1 MTHRDR
7 IGPAPVP
14 ERGTLPLGARLR
26 ELAVLFVRLGFTAFG
41 GPAAHIALFEDEVV
55 RRRRWLTHE
64 QFLDL
69 LGITNLIPGPNSTE
83 MVIHIGHE
91 RAGVAGMVVA
101 GVAFILPASC
111 IVGVCAWLYVR
122 YGALPQAEGILYGV
136 KPVVIAIIAQALV
149 ALCRKAARTRLLM
162 ALGVLGAVAVFLG
175 LGELETLVLAGTAMA
190 FISAARTGIRQHWAG
205 LTVLVAVAGL
215 TLAAI
220 LFGPSWQSA
229 GAKPFS
235 PASLFLFF
243 LKVGSVLYGS
253 GYVLLAFIESDLVDR
268 WQWITQAQLLDA
280 VAIGQVT
287 PGPLFT
293 TATFI
298 GFLLAGVTGAAV
310 ATLGIFLPSF
320 LFVGAIGFL
329 LPRMRKSV
337 WAGAFLD
344 GVNAAS
350 LALMAVVT
358 LQLAHLPQLRHVRA
372 VFSREF
378 ADLWQKSALHFRST
392 LACWAVTGRVFG
404 AGWQG
409 AVRGG

>member
-1 MTHRDR
+1 MRKDAGLTHRDR
-7 IGPAPVP
+7 IGPVPVP

-26 ELAVLFVRLGFTAFG
+26 ELVVLFVRLGFTAFG

-136 KPVVIAIIAQALV
+136 KPVVIAIIAQALE

-190 FISAARTGIRQHWAG
+190 FISAARTGIRHHWAG

-358 LQLAHLPQLRHVRA
+358 LQLGVGTFRDPVSVLLAA
-372 VFSREF
+372 
-378 ADLWQKSALHFRST
+378 ASAFLLYRFKVNST
-392 LACWAVTGRVFG
+392 WLILG
-404 AGWQG
+404 G
-409 AVRGG
+409 AVIGLVLTLR

>member
-1 MTHRDR
+1 MRKDAGLTHRDR
-7 IGPAPVP
+7 IGLAPVP

-358 LQLAHLPQLRHVRA
+358 LQLGVGTFRDPVSVLLAA
-372 VFSREF
+372 
-378 ADLWQKSALHFRST
+378 ASAFLLYRFKVNST
-392 LACWAVTGRVFG
+392 WLILG
-404 AGWQG
+404 G
-409 AVRGG
+409 AVIGLVLTLR

>member
-1 MTHRDR
+1 MRKDAGLTHRDR

-136 KPVVIAIIAQALV
+136 KPVVIAIIAQALE

-205 LTVLVAVAGL
+205 LTVMVAVAGL

-358 LQLAHLPQLRHVRA
+358 LQLGVGTFRDPVSVLLAA
-372 VFSREF
+372 
-378 ADLWQKSALHFRST
+378 ASAFLLYRFKVNST
-392 LACWAVTGRVFG
+392 WLILG
-404 AGWQG
+404 G
-409 AVRGG
+409 AVIGLVLTLR

>member
-1 MTHRDR
+1 MRKDAGLTHRDR
-7 IGPAPVP
+7 IGPVPVP

-26 ELAVLFVRLGFTAFG
+26 ELVVLFVRLGFTAFG

-136 KPVVIAIIAQALV
+136 KPVVIAIIAQALE

-162 ALGVLGAVAVFLG
+162 VLGVLGAVAVFLG

-358 LQLAHLPQLRHVRA
+358 LQLGVGTFRDPVSVLLAA
-372 VFSREF
+372 
-378 ADLWQKSALHFRST
+378 ASAFLLYRFKVNST
-392 LACWAVTGRVFG
+392 WLILG
-404 AGWQG
+404 G
-409 AVRGG
+409 AVIGLVLTLR

>member
-1 MTHRDR
+1 LTHGES
-7 IGPAPVP
+7 IVPAPVP
-14 ERGTLPLGARLR
+14 EHGTQPLGTRLR
-26 ELAVLFVRLGFTAFG
+26 ELAALFVRLGFTAFG

-83 MVIHIGHE
+83 MVIHIGHV
-91 RAGVAGMVVA
+91 RGGLPGMVVA

-136 KPVVIAIIAQALV
+136 KPVVVVIIAQALV
-149 ALCRKAARTRLLM
+149 ALCRKAVKTRLLM
-162 ALGVLGAVAVFLG
+162 VLGVLGAVAVFLG
-175 LGELETLVLAGTAMA
+175 LGELETLVLAGTATA
-190 FISAARTGIRQHWAG
+190 FISGARTGIRQHWAG
-205 LTVLVAVAGL
+205 LTVLVAVTGL
-215 TLAAI
+215 ILAAI
-220 LFGPSWQSA
+220 LFGPGWQSA
-229 GAKPFS
+229 GEKPFS
-235 PASLFLFF
+235 LGSLFLFF

-253 GYVLLAFIESDLVDR
+253 GYVLLAFIESDLVDQ

-310 ATLGIFLPSF
+310 ATIGIFLPSF

-329 LPRMRKSV
+329 LPRIRSSM

-358 LQLAHLPQLRHVRA
+358 LQLSLGTFRDPVSVLIAA
-372 VFSREF
+372 V
-378 ADLWQKSALHFRST
+378 SAFLLYRFKVNST
-392 LACWAVTGRVFG
+392 WLILG
-404 AGWQG
+404 G
-409 AVRGG
+409 AVIGLVLTLF

>member
-1 MTHRDR
+1 MRKDAGLTHRDR

-136 KPVVIAIIAQALV
+136 KPVVIAIIAQALE

-358 LQLAHLPQLRHVRA
+358 LQLGVGTFRDPVSVLLAA
-372 VFSREF
+372 
-378 ADLWQKSALHFRST
+378 ASAFLLYRFKVNST
-392 LACWAVTGRVFG
+392 WLILG
-404 AGWQG
+404 G
-409 AVRGG
+409 AVIGLVLTLR

>member
-1 MTHRDR
+1 MRKDAGLTHRDR

-136 KPVVIAIIAQALV
+136 KPVVIAIIAQALE

-358 LQLAHLPQLRHVRA
+358 LQLGVGTFRDPVSVL
-372 VFSREF
+372 F
-378 ADLWQKSALHFRST
+378 AAASAFLLYRFKVNST
-392 LACWAVTGRVFG
+392 WLILG
-404 AGWQG
+404 G
-409 AVRGG
+409 AVIGLVLTLR

>member
-1 MTHRDR
+1 M
-7 IGPAPVP
+7 GPAPVP

-358 LQLAHLPQLRHVRA
+358 LQLGVGTFRDPVS
-372 VFSREF
+372 VFL
-378 ADLWQKSALHFRST
+378 AAASAFLLYRFKVNST
-392 LACWAVTGRVFG
+392 WLILG
-404 AGWQG
+404 G
-409 AVRGG
+409 AVIGLVLTLR

>member
-7 IGPAPVP
+7 IGLAPVP

-136 KPVVIAIIAQALV
+136 KPVVIAIIAQALE

-358 LQLAHLPQLRHVRA
+358 LQLGVGTFRDPVSVL
-372 VFSREF
+372 F
-378 ADLWQKSALHFRST
+378 AAASAFLLYRFKVNST
-392 LACWAVTGRVFG
+392 WLILG
-404 AGWQG
+404 G
-409 AVRGG
+409 AVIGLVLTLR

>member
-1 MTHRDR
+1 MRKDAGLTHRDR

-136 KPVVIAIIAQALV
+136 KPVVIAIIAQALE

-162 ALGVLGAVAVFLG
+162 VLGVLGAVAVFLG

-358 LQLAHLPQLRHVRA
+358 LQLGVGTFRDPVSVLLAA
-372 VFSREF
+372 
-378 ADLWQKSALHFRST
+378 ASAFLLYRFKVNST
-392 LACWAVTGRVFG
+392 WLILG
-404 AGWQG
+404 G
-409 AVRGG
+409 AVIGLVLTLR

>member
-136 KPVVIAIIAQALV
+136 KPVVIAIIAQALE

-358 LQLAHLPQLRHVRA
+358 LQLGVGTFRDPVSVLLAA
-372 VFSREF
+372 
-378 ADLWQKSALHFRST
+378 ASAFLLYRFKVNST
-392 LACWAVTGRVFG
+392 WLILG
-404 AGWQG
+404 G
-409 AVRGG
+409 AVIGLVLTLR

>member
-1 MTHRDR
+1 MRKDAGLTHRDR

-136 KPVVIAIIAQALV
+136 KPVVIAIIAQALE

-358 LQLAHLPQLRHVRA
+358 LQLGVGTFREPVS
-372 VFSREF
+372 VFL
-378 ADLWQKSALHFRST
+378 AAASAFLLYRFKVNST
-392 LACWAVTGRVFG
+392 WLILG
-404 AGWQG
+404 G
-409 AVRGG
+409 AVIGLVLTLR

>member
-7 IGPAPVP
+7 IGLAPVP

-136 KPVVIAIIAQALV
+136 KPVVIAIIAQALE

-358 LQLAHLPQLRHVRA
+358 LQLGVGTFRDPVSVLLAA
-372 VFSREF
+372 
-378 ADLWQKSALHFRST
+378 ASAFLLYRFKVNST
-392 LACWAVTGRVFG
+392 WLILG
-404 AGWQG
+404 G
-409 AVRGG
+409 AVIGLVLTLR

>member
-1 MTHRDR
+1 MRKDAGLTHRDR
-7 IGPAPVP
+7 IGLAPVP

-162 ALGVLGAVAVFLG
+162 VLGVLGAVAVFLG

-358 LQLAHLPQLRHVRA
+358 LQLGVGTFREPVS
-372 VFSREF
+372 VFL
-378 ADLWQKSALHFRST
+378 AAASAFLLYRFKVNST
-392 LACWAVTGRVFG
+392 WLILG
-404 AGWQG
+404 G
-409 AVRGG
+409 AVIGLVLTLR

>member
-1 MTHRDR
+1 
-7 IGPAPVP
+7 
-14 ERGTLPLGARLR
+14 
-26 ELAVLFVRLGFTAFG
+26 
-41 GPAAHIALFEDEVV
+41 VV

-358 LQLAHLPQLRHVRA
+358 LQLGVGTFRDPVSVLLAA
-372 VFSREF
+372 
-378 ADLWQKSALHFRST
+378 ASAFLLYRFKVNST
-392 LACWAVTGRVFG
+392 WLILG
-404 AGWQG
+404 G
-409 AVRGG
+409 AVIGLVLTLR

>member
-1 MTHRDR
+1 M
-7 IGPAPVP
+7 GPAPVP

-358 LQLAHLPQLRHVRA
+358 LQLGVGTFRDPVSVLLAA
-372 VFSREF
+372 
-378 ADLWQKSALHFRST
+378 ASAFLLYRFKVNST
-392 LACWAVTGRVFG
+392 WLILG
-404 AGWQG
+404 G
-409 AVRGG
+409 AVIGLVLTLR

>member
-1 MTHRDR
+1 M
-7 IGPAPVP
+7 GPAPVP

-136 KPVVIAIIAQALV
+136 KPVVIAIIAQALE

-358 LQLAHLPQLRHVRA
+358 LQLGVGTFRDPVSVLLAA
-372 VFSREF
+372 
-378 ADLWQKSALHFRST
+378 ASAFLLYRFKVNST
-392 LACWAVTGRVFG
+392 WLILG
-404 AGWQG
+404 G
-409 AVRGG
+409 AVIGLVLTLR

>member
-1 MTHRDR
+1 MRKDAGLTHRDR

-358 LQLAHLPQLRHVRA
+358 LQLGVGTFRDPVSVLLAA
-372 VFSREF
+372 
-378 ADLWQKSALHFRST
+378 ASAFLLYRFKVNST
-392 LACWAVTGRVFG
+392 WLILG
-404 AGWQG
+404 G
-409 AVRGG
+409 AVIGLVLTLR

>member
-1 MTHRDR
+1 MRKDAGLTHRDR

-122 YGALPQAEGILYGV
+122 YGALPQSEGILYGV
-136 KPVVIAIIAQALV
+136 KPVVIAIIAQALE

-162 ALGVLGAVAVFLG
+162 VLGVLGAVAVFLG

-358 LQLAHLPQLRHVRA
+358 LQLGVGTFRDPVSVLLAA
-372 VFSREF
+372 
-378 ADLWQKSALHFRST
+378 ASAFLLYRFKVNST
-392 LACWAVTGRVFG
+392 WLILG
-404 AGWQG
+404 G
-409 AVRGG
+409 AVIGLVLTLR

>member
-1 MTHRDR
+1 MRKDAGLTHRDR

-358 LQLAHLPQLRHVRA
+358 LQLGVGTFRDPVS
-372 VFSREF
+372 VFL
-378 ADLWQKSALHFRST
+378 AAASAFLLYRFKVNST
-392 LACWAVTGRVFG
+392 WLILG
-404 AGWQG
+404 G
-409 AVRGG
+409 AVIGLVLTLR

>member
-1 MTHRDR
+1 MRKDAGLTHRDR

-162 ALGVLGAVAVFLG
+162 VLGVLGAVAVFLG

-358 LQLAHLPQLRHVRA
+358 LQLGVGTFRDPVSVLLAA
-372 VFSREF
+372 
-378 ADLWQKSALHFRST
+378 ASAFLLYRFKVNST
-392 LACWAVTGRVFG
+392 WLILG
-404 AGWQG
+404 G
-409 AVRGG
+409 AVIGLVLTLR

>member
-1 MTHRDR
+1 MRKDAGLTHRDR

-205 LTVLVAVAGL
+205 LTVMVAVAGL

-358 LQLAHLPQLRHVRA
+358 LQLGVGTFRDPVSVLLAA
-372 VFSREF
+372 
-378 ADLWQKSALHFRST
+378 ASAFLLYRFKVNST
-392 LACWAVTGRVFG
+392 WLILG
-404 AGWQG
+404 G
-409 AVRGG
+409 AVIGLVLTLR

>member
-1 MTHRDR
+1 MRKDAGLTHRDR

-69 LGITNLIPGPNSTE
+69 LGLTNLSPGPNSTE

-358 LQLAHLPQLRHVRA
+358 LQLGVGTFRDPVSVLLAA
-372 VFSREF
+372 
-378 ADLWQKSALHFRST
+378 ASAFLLYRFKVNST
-392 LACWAVTGRVFG
+392 WLILG
-404 AGWQG
+404 G
-409 AVRGG
+409 AVIGLVLTLR

>member
-1 MTHRDR
+1 MRKDAGLTHRDR

-136 KPVVIAIIAQALV
+136 KPVVIAIIAQALE

-162 ALGVLGAVAVFLG
+162 VLGVLGAVAVFLG

-358 LQLAHLPQLRHVRA
+358 LQLGVGTFRDPVS
-372 VFSREF
+372 VFL
-378 ADLWQKSALHFRST
+378 AAASAFLLYRFKVNST
-392 LACWAVTGRVFG
+392 WLILG
-404 AGWQG
+404 G
-409 AVRGG
+409 AVIGLVLTLR

>member
-1 MTHRDR
+1 
-7 IGPAPVP
+7 
-14 ERGTLPLGARLR
+14 
-26 ELAVLFVRLGFTAFG
+26 
-41 GPAAHIALFEDEVV
+41 
-55 RRRRWLTHE
+55 
-64 QFLDL
+64 
-69 LGITNLIPGPNSTE
+69 
-83 MVIHIGHE
+83 
-91 RAGVAGMVVA
+91 MVVA

-136 KPVVIAIIAQALV
+136 KPVVIAIIAQALE

-175 LGELETLVLAGTAMA
+175 LGELETLLLAGTAMA

-287 PGPLFT
+287 PGPFFT

-358 LQLAHLPQLRHVRA
+358 LQLGVGTFRDPVS
-372 VFSREF
+372 VFL
-378 ADLWQKSALHFRST
+378 AAASAFLLYRFKVNST
-392 LACWAVTGRVFG
+392 WLILG
-404 AGWQG
+404 G
-409 AVRGG
+409 AVIGLVLTLR